1 MNKPLV
7 SLAELSGDAIN
18 LARQS
23 VIEMEIAS
31 AREKIGKARS
41 LFRSGIHRAING
53 YSLIQS
59 AASQLSVIKRLQ
71 GDTKYLDACIIENL
85 CMFST
90 EGYMYLFMQR
100 RFINEPLD

>member
-1 MNKPLV
+1 MNKSLV
-7 SLAELSGDAIN
+7 SFAELSPDAIN

-31 AREKIGKARS
+31 AREKIGKAYS
-41 LFRSGIHRAING
+41 LFRSGIHHAVNG

-59 AASQLSVIKRLQ
+59 SANQLSVIKRLQ
-71 GDTKYLDACIIENL
+71 GDTKYLDACITENL

-90 EGYMYLFMQR
+90 EGYLYLFMQR
-100 RFINEPLD
+100 RFINEPVD